1 MNDLHAEVS
10 MYYHTCCSNF
20 KTNKKILSKY
30 QPLDPKDNW
39 KWGRQKEEV
48 LDDICNEVCRLMKDM
63 EKNDEQITIPDLTN
77 KMTDFAA
84 AKEHEG

>member
-1 MNDLHAEVS
+1 
-10 MYYHTCCSNF
+10 
-20 KTNKKILSKY
+20 
-30 QPLDPKDNW
+30 
-39 KWGRQKEEV
+39 
-48 LDDICNEVCRLMKDM
+48 MKDM